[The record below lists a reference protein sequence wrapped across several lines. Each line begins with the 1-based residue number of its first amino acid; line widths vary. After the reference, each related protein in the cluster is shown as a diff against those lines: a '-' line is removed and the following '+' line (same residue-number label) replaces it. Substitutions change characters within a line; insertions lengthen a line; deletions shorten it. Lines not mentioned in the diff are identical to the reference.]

1 MVKGCVLR
9 AQLVRRDY
17 NLALESQIIVPEHDL
32 EFLFHAYLFVGLGL
46 LFVNYILFIL
56 YFGFLNQIVLSL
68 FRIHS
73 HTIQN
78 RYLSKGKIP

>member
-1 MVKGCVLR
+1 MVKDCVLR

-17 NLALESQIIVPEHDL
+17 NLALESQIIVSVHDL
-32 EFLFHAYLFVGLGL
+32 EFLFHGYLFIGLGL
-46 LFVNYILFIL
+46 LFVNYVLFIL
-56 YFGFLNQIVLSL
+56 WFGFLNQMVLSL
-68 FRIHS
+68 FRIHP